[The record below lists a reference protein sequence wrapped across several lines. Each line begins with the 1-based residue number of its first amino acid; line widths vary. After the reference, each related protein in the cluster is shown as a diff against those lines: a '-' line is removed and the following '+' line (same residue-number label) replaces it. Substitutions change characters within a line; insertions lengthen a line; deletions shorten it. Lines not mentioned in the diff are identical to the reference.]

1 MFVVGCAGCD
11 GVLILLECDAHHMI
25 TQIHATCLFI
35 PFLHMIYFSGQSFG
49 VFGFPAHRPKHS
61 CTKQRH
67 SFCWRT
73 CLVLFVE
80 KTCSISSIAKQAIR
94 SDLEIYMLRTGR
106 GSVVV
111 QRKRDLIVGLSKN
124 NDDFN
129 FWAFPDFQK

>member
-1 MFVVGCAGCD
+1 M
-11 GVLILLECDAHHMI
+11 
-25 TQIHATCLFI
+25 
-35 PFLHMIYFSGQSFG
+35 
-49 VFGFPAHRPKHS
+49 
-61 CTKQRH
+61 
-67 SFCWRT
+67 
-73 CLVLFVE
+73 E

-129 FWAFPDFQK
+129 FWAFSGFSEVDISREKALCDLRQLFAFRSNAPMAHPRPIY